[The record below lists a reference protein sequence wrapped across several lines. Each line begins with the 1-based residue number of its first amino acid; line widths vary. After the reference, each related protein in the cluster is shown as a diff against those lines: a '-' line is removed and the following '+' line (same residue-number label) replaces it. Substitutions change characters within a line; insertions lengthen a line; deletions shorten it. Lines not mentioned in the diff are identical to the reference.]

1 MNQPQ
6 RRELNPIIV
15 KELRSRMRGARAFAI
30 LTASLALMGGFGYA
44 LYRMTLAATQY
55 TSSPISPQ
63 VGQMLFTGLAF
74 MELMIIAAVT
84 PSITAGEISGEK
96 EKQTYEMLL
105 TTPLSPSK
113 ILWGKLV
120 ASMSYVF
127 LLVFAAVP
135 MASLVFIFGG
145 VALRDMVKTLIVL
158 CVVAVMFGVI
168 GLFMSALF
176 GRSGRATVLTY
187 LTIAILLVGPLF
199 IAVLMGVVK
208 QSDPPYWIMMSSPI
222 SVLASAFAPSV
233 NVQSISSTFWMLGS
247 PVYWLLGGPPISLTS
262 IPRPAYH
269 IGLPLYGLLTLLLYL
284 IAARLVKPVRRWR
297 IHWSEA
303 TLALIIFSSYVGVI
317 ALGYLATTNRY
328 ENIQIVTPQTP
339 APGTLPGELMD
350 TPEPMIVPELSPN
363 LQTTPASYPT
373 IETTPGITPD
383 SPYPAPKG
391 TGNPVSGLGLD

>member
-1 MNQPQ
+1 MN
-6 RRELNPIIV
+6 RFAKWELNPIIV
-15 KELRSRMRGARAFAI
+15 KELRSRMRGGRAFAI
-30 LTASLALMGGFGYA
+30 LTGSLVLMGGFGYA
-44 LYRMTLAATQY
+44 LYRMTLASTQS

-74 MELMIIAAVT
+74 MELMIIAAIT

-127 LLVFAAVP
+127 LLVFAAMP

-158 CVVAVMFGVI
+158 FVVAVMFGVI

-176 GRSGRATVLTY
+176 GRSGRATVLAY
-187 LTIAILLVGPLF
+187 LAIAVLLFGPLF
-199 IAVLMGVVK
+199 IAVLVGVMK
-208 QSDPPYWIMMSSPI
+208 QSDPPYWIMMTSPI

-233 NVQSISSTFWMLGS
+233 NVQNISSTFWMLGS
-247 PVYWLLGGPPISLTS
+247 PVYWLLGGPPISMTS

-269 IGLPLYGLLTLLLYL
+269 IGLPVYGLVTLLLYL
-284 IAARLVKPVRRWR
+284 LAARLVKPVRRWR
-297 IHWSEA
+297 IHWAEVA
-303 TLALIIFSSYVGVI
+303 LALIIICSYAGVI

-328 ENIQIVTPQTP
+328 ENIQIATPPTPTPGDLVATP
-339 APGTLPGELMD
+339 APVIA
-350 TPEPMIVPELSPN
+350 PESYPRLE
-363 LQTTPASYPT
+363 TTPMSYPT
-373 IETTPGITPD
+373 IETTPGITPE

-391 TGNPVSGLGLD
+391 AGYPGSEPGLD

>member
-1 MNQPQ
+1 MNQAAKW
-6 RRELNPIIV
+6 ELNPIIV
-15 KELRSRMRGARAFAI
+15 KELRSRMRGVRAFAI
-30 LTASLALMGGFGYA
+30 LTGSLVLMGAVGYA
-44 LYRMTLAATQY
+44 LYRMTLASTQY

-74 MELMIIAAVT
+74 MELMIIAAIT

-96 EKQTYEMLL
+96 EKQTYEMLM
-105 TTPLSPSK
+105 TTPLSSSR

-127 LLVFAAVP
+127 MLVFAAVP

-145 VALRDMVKTLIVL
+145 VALRDMLKTLLVL
-158 CVVAVMFGVI
+158 FVVAVMFGVI

-176 GRSGRATVLTY
+176 GRSGRATVLAY
-187 LTIAILLVGPLF
+187 LAIAILLFGPLF
-199 IAVLMGVVK
+199 IAILVGVMK

-233 NVQSISSTFWMLGS
+233 NAQSISGTFWMLGS
-247 PVYWLLGGPPISLTS
+247 PVYWLMGGPPVSMTS

-269 IGLPLYGLLTLLLYL
+269 FGLPIYGLLTLVLYL

-303 TLALIIFSSYVGVI
+303 ALGLIVFSGYAGLI

-339 APGTLPGELMD
+339 TPGALIETPAPLSAPG
-350 TPEPMIVPELSPN
+350 ISPN
-363 LQTTPASYPT
+363 LQATPEPDPT
-373 IETTPGITPD
+373 SETSPPVTPE

-391 TGNPVSGLGLD
+391 AGNPLNGLGWE

>member
-30 LTASLALMGGFGYA
+30 LTASLTLMGGFGYA

-187 LTIAILLVGPLF
+187 LTIAILLIGPLF
-199 IAVLMGVVK
+199 IAVLVGVMK

-269 IGLPLYGLLTLLLYL
+269 IGLPLYGLITLLLYL
-284 IAARLVKPVRRWR
+284 VAARLVRPVRRWR

-303 TLALIIFSSYVGVI
+303 SLGLIIFSSYVGVI

-350 TPEPMIVPELSPN
+350 TPEPKIVPELSPN

-383 SPYPAPKG
+383 SPYPPPKG

>member
-1 MNQPQ
+1 MNQTAKW
-6 RRELNPIIV
+6 ELNPIIV
-15 KELRSRMRGARAFAI
+15 KELRSRMRGVRAFAI
-30 LTASLALMGGFGYA
+30 LTGSLVLIGGFGYA
-44 LYRMTLAATQY
+44 LYRMTLAASQY
-55 TSSPISPQ
+55 SSSPISPQ

-74 MELMIIAAVT
+74 LELMIIAAIT

-158 CVVAVMFGVI
+158 FAVAVMFGVI

-176 GRSGRATVLTY
+176 GRSGRATVLAY
-187 LTIAILLVGPLF
+187 LTIAILLFGPLF
-199 IAVLMGVVK
+199 IAVLVGVMK
-208 QSDPPYWIMMSSPI
+208 QSDPPYWIMLSSPI

-233 NVQSISSTFWMLGS
+233 NVQSISNTFWMLGS

-269 IGLPLYGLLTLLLYL
+269 LGLPVYGLLTLLLYL

-303 TLALIIFSSYVGVI
+303 ALVLIILCSYAGVI

-328 ENIQIVTPQTP
+328 ENIQIVTPQTSIP
-339 APGTLPGELMD
+339 GVLINTPDPIMAPESAPNSQA
-350 TPEPMIVPELSPN
+350 TPV
-363 LQTTPASYPT
+363 SYPT
-373 IETTPGITPD
+373 IESTPGIIPE

-391 TGNPVSGLGLD
+391 SRNPIGGSGLD